1 MVDRQMQC
9 SRWSALGPL
18 VLSGLLLVFVRNKM
32 APSDD
37 YRWLLVLAALVLV
50 IRIAIVQ
57 FGITEQKN
65 IARDRVATRAPLA
78 KSF

>member
-1 MVDRQMQC
+1 
-9 SRWSALGPL
+9 
-18 VLSGLLLVFVRNKM
+18 M

-50 IRIAIVQ
+50 ITIAIVQ

>member
-1 MVDRQMQC
+1 M
-9 SRWSALGPL
+9 LT
-18 VLSGLLLVFVRNKM
+18 GLLLVFVRNKM

-50 IRIAIVQ
+50 ITIAIVQ

>member
-1 MVDRQMQC
+1 
-9 SRWSALGPL
+9 
-18 VLSGLLLVFVRNKM
+18 M

>member
-1 MVDRQMQC
+1 
-9 SRWSALGPL
+9 

-50 IRIAIVQ
+50 ITIAIVQ

>member
-1 MVDRQMQC
+1 M
-9 SRWSALGPL
+9 
-18 VLSGLLLVFVRNKM
+18 LSGLLLVFVRNKM

-50 IRIAIVQ
+50 ITIAIVQ